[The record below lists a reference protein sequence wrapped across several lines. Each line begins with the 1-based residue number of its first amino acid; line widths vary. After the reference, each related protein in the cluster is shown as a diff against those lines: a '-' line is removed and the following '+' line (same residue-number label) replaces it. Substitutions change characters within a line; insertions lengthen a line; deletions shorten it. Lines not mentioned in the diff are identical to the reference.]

1 MNKTLSIIAL
11 IFSLVALL
19 TAGLRTVPQST
30 SPQFS
35 NLEQKLQVLEEK
47 HRNLEEAHSRLLK
60 ISAASSESVVGMEA
74 DSNIA
79 LESKLDAL
87 AEKQAELEELAESV
101 DQYGILKSLENEVQK
116 AYDTLMDD
124 SLSLGVRLKQI
135 GQLKKYGQFDDQASA
150 TVKDIWNETDSSRE
164 KSGILSALDGVI
176 DSGFRDPILA
186 ALNEDLKSEKPSGR
200 FRYTAIKSLE
210 QMLPDP
216 AVEEWLNYLNV
227 NDPEPKL
234 RGRAASALG
243 LEDVR
248 KK

>member
-1 MNKTLSIIAL
+1 MICLLYIGNITSFIPGNKKTTMNKTLSIIAL

-35 NLEQKLQVLEEK
+35 
-47 HRNLEEAHSRLLK
+47 NLEEAHSRLLK

-135 GQLKKYGQFDDQASA
+135 GQLKKYGQFDDQAIA

-186 ALNEDLKSEKPSGR
+186 ALNEDL
-200 FRYTAIKSLE
+200 TAIKSLE